1 MINNTDDFL
10 RNPGPEPSEPAAV
23 EAPEQFYAETLLFCL
38 PTTGFLLNPGPEP
51 SEPAAV
57 EASEL
62 PWRPGAG
69 AGALFAG
76 LGLCAV
82 AHDFS
87 RALKLW
93 KLSVMIVFH
102 APMVILQF

>member
-1 MINNTDDFL
+1 MLFIRKSFGL
-10 RNPGPEPSEPAAV
+10 VSE
-23 EAPEQFYAETLLFCL
+23 TG
-38 PTTGFLLNPGPEP
+38 GFLVNPGPEP

-82 AHDFS
+82 AHDF
-87 RALKLW
+87 
-93 KLSVMIVFH
+93 
-102 APMVILQF
+102 